1 MTVAKQQLQYQFH
14 NPNTVEDT
22 ADFLLH
28 LFVEVNRPKVD
39 RAVQS
44 GIQSPLH
51 SRNRPADC
59 RGVSDIEPP
68 TKLRRSR

>member
-28 LFVEVNRPKVD
+28 LFVEVNRPKAD

-44 GIQSPLH
+44 GLQASYITETDRQS
-51 SRNRPADC
+51 A
-59 RGVSDIEPP
+59 GEAV
-68 TKLRRSR
+68 T